1 MTEEFSYLE
10 KLHTIYMY
18 KNHSKPRT
26 VAALGYYKIE
36 MLLMNSE
43 IVQNM
48 CMSSKTFIAD
58 KIK

>member
-1 MTEEFSYLE
+1 M
-10 KLHTIYMY
+10 YMY

-48 CMSSKTFIAD
+48 CLSSKTFIAD
-58 KIK
+58 KTK